1 MYAIDPAEARPVD
14 AFLKRKGAALKGI
27 FNTHRH
33 FDHTGGNEA
42 LCKRWGCRVTG
53 PGFAGCGDSG
63 TKLREGDCL
72 DLGDCGLEVI
82 ETPGHTRSGVCYLLS
97 DEKGERRA
105 LFTGDTLFVAGCGRA
120 FEETPD
126 VFWDS
131 LQKIKR
137 LPGETLIY
145 CGHDY
150 ALENFRFALSL
161 EPENEQVKKRQASF
175 RDKATNARVPAV
187 LEEEKMTN
195 PFLRTDEERMRNIT
209 GVRDKNPA
217 AVFAELRK
225 RKDRF

>member
-1 MYAIDPAEARPVD
+1 
-14 AFLKRKGAALKGI
+14 
-27 FNTHRH
+27 
-33 FDHTGGNEA
+33 
-42 LCKRWGCRVTG
+42 
-53 PGFAGCGDSG
+53 
-63 TKLREGDCL
+63 
-72 DLGDCGLEVI
+72 LGDCGLEVI